1 MSPSV
6 SAPEPARIAE
16 SRLTHSAELLIG
28 REVELARLDE
38 AWREHAQ
45 HVLIIRGI
53 GGEGKTSLVAEW
65 TKRLAR
71 HAHRA
76 YDGADYFDWSFY
88 SQGTRDQATASSD
101 AFIAAALGFFGDEE
115 GRALANSPASGRD
128 KAERLLFYLR
138 RKPALLVLDG
148 LEPLQHPPGPL
159 AGHLRDHAMACLL
172 RGLARNNPGL
182 CVVTTREAVATLDE
196 FRASTA
202 PEWELEHLSD
212 DAGADLLRRLFEPE
226 RPKGV
231 HQLRSTPEERRE
243 ISRAVRGHA
252 LTLRLLGGYIHR
264 ALRDVRRW
272 REVDFARADA
282 LHRTNPR
289 DPAARYGHAFKTM
302 EAYERWLES
311 GGAHG
316 ARQLAVLRL
325 LGLFDRPADEACL
338 AALRSPPAIAGLTEP
353 LIHLDEAEWNV
364 VLAELEECALVTLPK
379 ADGSRRGIDAHP
391 LLREYFGRRL
401 RERQPEAHRAA
412 HRRLYEHLCTTTREG
427 ERPTLE
433 ALQPLYQAVA
443 HGCQAGLAQAARA
456 DVYIA
461 RILRGKEAY
470 STKKLG
476 AFGADLGAVACF
488 FEVRWSRVSPAL
500 TATAR
505 AWLLAAVAFSLRA
518 LGRLGEAREPMRA
531 GLEMAIKQDDWQN
544 ASRAAGNLSEL
555 ELTLGEVAGALR
567 DAEQAV
573 SYAERSGDGVLKMLM
588 RTTLAD
594 ARYQA
599 GRRAEAEALFQEAER
614 MQAERQPGYPL
625 LYSLRGFRYCDL
637 LLGEAERAAGAVLWA
652 GTPLAVA
659 GPGHAGPARPSAS
672 ASGDPAE
679 ACRAVAARAA
689 QTLEWAT
696 NANTSLLDI
705 ALEHLSLGR
714 AALYAVVLAGP
725 GAGGAGGPLPPAA
738 ATSSPPLDRESAA
751 RELEAAV
758 AGLRSAGRQDY
769 LSRALLS
776 RAWQRALAGALTGAD
791 SAQVDLDEAEDI
803 AARGPMPLFQADIR
817 LYRARLFHAATP
829 YPWPGGPRADL
840 AEARRLIEKHGYGRR
855 LGELEDAEAAL
866 GVAGKATGAL

>member
-65 TKRLAR
+65 AKRLAR
-71 HAHRA
+71 RA

-88 SQGTRDQATASSD
+88 SQGTRDQTTASSD

-128 KAERLLFYLR
+128 KAERLLFHLR

-159 AGHLRDHAMACLL
+159 AGHLRDDAMACLL
-172 RGLARNNPGL
+172 KGLARNNPGL
-182 CVVTTREAVATLDE
+182 CVVTTREAVATLDD

-338 AALRSPPAIAGLTEP
+338 AALRRPPAIAGLTEP

-364 VLAELEECALVTLPK
+364 VLAELEECALVALPK

-391 LLREYFGRRL
+391 LLREYFARRL

-412 HRRLYEHLCTTTREG
+412 HRRLYEHLRATTREG
-427 ERPTLE
+427 QRPTLE

-443 HGCQAGLAQAARA
+443 HGCQAGLVEEARA
-456 DVYIA
+456 EVYIA
-461 RILRGKEAY
+461 RILRWNEAY
-470 STKKLG
+470 STNKLG
-476 AFGADLGAVACF
+476 AVGADLGAVACF
-488 FEVRWSRVSPAL
+488 FEVPWSRVSPAL
-500 TATAR
+500 TDAAR
-505 AWLLAAVAFSLRA
+505 AWLLNEAAFRLRA
-518 LGRLGEAREPMRA
+518 LGRLGEALEPMRA
-531 GLEMAIKQDDWQN
+531 GLEMRIEQEDWKN
-544 ASRAAGNLSEL
+544 ASISAGNLSEL

-573 SYAERSGDGVLKMLM
+573 SYAERSGDASLKMLM

-599 GRRAEAEALFQEAER
+599 GRRAEAEALFEEAER
-614 MQAERQPGYPL
+614 MQAEDQPGDPL
-625 LYSLRGFRYCDL
+625 LYSLQGFQYCDL

-652 GTPLAVA
+652 GTPPAKA
-659 GPGHAGPARPSAS
+659 GPGHAGPARLPAS
-672 ASGDPAE
+672 ASGDLAE

-689 QTLEWAT
+689 QTLEWVT
-696 NANTSLLDI
+696 TQNWLLDI
-705 ALEHLSLGR
+705 ALDHLSLGR
-714 AALYAVVLAGP
+714 AALYAAVLAGP
-725 GAGGAGGPLPPAA
+725 SEGGAGGPLPAS
-738 ATSSPPLDRESAA
+738 ATPSPPLDRESAA
-751 RELEAAV
+751 RELDAAV
-758 AGLRSAGRQDY
+758 AGLRQAGTQQY
-769 LSRALLS
+769 LPLGLLS

-791 SAQVDLDEAEDI
+791 SAQGDLDEAEDI

-866 GVAGKATGAL
+866 GVAGKTTGAL